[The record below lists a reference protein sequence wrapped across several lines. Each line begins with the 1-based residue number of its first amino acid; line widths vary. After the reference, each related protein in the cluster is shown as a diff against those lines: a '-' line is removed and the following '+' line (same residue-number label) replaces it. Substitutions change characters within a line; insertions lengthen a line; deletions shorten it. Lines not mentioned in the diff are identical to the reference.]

1 MKFKNL
7 SIKYKSLGG
16 SMTFVFVLFI
26 FGLLAYSYMGK
37 ISGTLF
43 GITKNQAKALE
54 YAVGVERMAM
64 AAIMQEKN
72 YLLGRQEEP
81 VRAAE
86 AAINELNSYLA
97 KLDCI
102 AKQYD
107 NSELQQKADTARTA
121 IAEYAAQFKKGVSLM
136 TEAAEAEKVMSQD
149 GATVIELLT
158 KYQAAMLKEMNDA
171 IEMNV
176 KELLAATNEQANMAD
191 WGIALAND
199 IRFLESEYIAHADE
213 KALHAMQDKMQQ
225 LLAMYDEMEADQK
238 DASLVELIRSAHD
251 ASTKYSTA
259 AKSWAR
265 LDRDLKQQVLPA
277 MKSLGENVIK
287 QAQSAEAASYKS
299 LQEADTTATSQ
310 VAASNTAIIITML
323 LALVIGIVIAM
334 VLAVIITRPIV
345 KGVEYTRQVALG
357 DVSAKLDI
365 DQKDEIGVLADSMNT
380 MVENF
385 RQMVK
390 SAELIAAGDLTAQVV
405 PLSDRDALGHA
416 LKNMVEKLAETMAE
430 INLSSS
436 NVAAGAGQMNST
448 SQAMS
453 QGATEQASSL
463 EEISS
468 SMNEIASQTR
478 HNAENATQANML
490 SGDAKELAEKG
501 DMLMQYMVAAM
512 KEISE
517 SSRNISKIIKVIDEI
532 AFQTNLLALNAA
544 VEAARAGRHGKG
556 FAVVAEEV
564 RNLAAR
570 SARAAKETED
580 LIENSAKKV
589 EDGADMAD
597 KASAALKEI
606 VVAASK
612 VTDLVGEIAA
622 ASNEQAQG
630 VSQITSGLGHI
641 DQVTQQNTAHA
652 EESASAAE
660 ELSSQA
666 LVLQQL
672 VAAFKVD
679 ERVAIS
685 GPGAGQRRS
694 ARQPMLA
701 SGHAGTAAA
710 GAPWGGSPAGN
721 QAPQPVIVLDDHE
734 FGKY

>member
-16 SMTFVFVLFI
+16 SMTLVLVSFI

-81 VRAAE
+81 IREAE
-86 AAINELNSYLA
+86 AAIKELNGYLV
-97 KLDCI
+97 KLDGI
-102 AKQYD
+102 AQQYGNPD
-107 NSELQQKADTARTA
+107 LHQKAETARTA
-121 IAEYAAQFKKGVSLM
+121 IAEYAGQFKKGVSLM

-149 GATVIELLT
+149 GATVIDLLT
-158 KYQAAMLKEMNDA
+158 KYQTAMLKEMNDA

-191 WGIALAND
+191 WAVALAND
-199 IRFLESEYIAHADE
+199 IRFLENEYIAHADE
-213 KALHAMQDKMQQ
+213 KALHAMQEKMQQ
-225 LLAMYDEMEADQK
+225 LLSMYDEMEAVQK
-238 DASLVELIRSAHD
+238 DASLVDLIRSAQE
-251 ASTKYSTA
+251 ASAKYSAA

-265 LDRDLKQQVLPA
+265 LDTALKGQVLPA

-287 QAQSAEAASYKS
+287 QAQSAEAASYQS
-299 LQEADTTATSQ
+299 LQEADTAATTQ
-310 VAASNTAIIITML
+310 VADSNTAIIISIL
-323 LALVIGIVIAM
+323 LSVVIGVAIAM

-357 DVSAKLDI
+357 DVSAHLDI
-365 DQKDEIGVLADSMNT
+365 DQQDEIGVLADSMNT
-380 MVENF
+380 LVDNL

-390 SAELIAAGDLTAQVV
+390 NAELIAAGDLTVRVA
-405 PLSDRDALGHA
+405 PLSEKDALGHA
-416 LKNMVEKLAETMAE
+416 LKNMVEKLSETMAE

-436 NVAAGAGQMNST
+436 NVAAGASQMNST

-478 HNAENATQANML
+478 QNAENATQANRL
-490 SGDAKELAEKG
+490 SGDTKALAEKG
-501 DMLMQYMVAAM
+501 NARMQLMVGAM

-517 SSRNISKIIKVIDEI
+517 SSRSISKIIKVIDEI

-580 LIENSAKKV
+580 LIENSVKQVA
-589 EDGADMAD
+589 DGTEMAD
-597 KASAALKEI
+597 KTAEALREI
-606 VVAASK
+606 VAAASK

-630 VSQITSGLGHI
+630 VSQITAGLGQI

-672 VAAFKVD
+672 VSAFKVD
-679 ERVAIS
+679 MHAAIRA
-685 GPGAGQRRS
+685 PEAG
-694 ARQPMLA
+694 QPMLLSSTQGRDTA
-701 SGHAGTAAA
+701 SSASAV
-710 GAPWGGSPAGN
+710 PWGGAEAGHN
-721 QAPQPVIVLDDHE
+721 APEQVIALDDRE